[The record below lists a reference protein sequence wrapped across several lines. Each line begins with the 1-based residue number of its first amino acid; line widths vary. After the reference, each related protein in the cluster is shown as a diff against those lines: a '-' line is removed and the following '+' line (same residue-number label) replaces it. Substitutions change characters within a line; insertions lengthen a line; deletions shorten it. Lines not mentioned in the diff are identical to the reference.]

1 MNFNRFPKLKNFLTQ
16 LEKNKIHY
24 TLTNHRDEVI
34 MVTVVI
40 PGQRWEIEFFENGLV
55 ELEKFKTSNDI
66 EEVSFLSQIF
76 VNLLES
82 QNIEYR

>member
-1 MNFNRFPKLKNFLTQ
+1 MNFNRLPKLKIFLTQ

-24 TLTNHRDEVI
+24 TLTHHRDKVI

-76 VNLLES
+76 VNCLES
-82 QNIEYR
+82 